1 MFSSTELYRRKGLT
15 DHRLFPVTQI
25 QKHSSKHSK
34 SIRVFPRLVRFE
46 AASDLGILD
55 LIFRQDQA
63 GISIFRSGCFI
74 FFKNGFF
81 SPLRTSMISSKVWS
95 PSHWERFPAALVYGT
110 DTATPCDAKTLSRVR
125 TLAWWFRKML
135 AWKCVEK
142 NLTFFAYCWI
152 ISVVCQ
158 RTCDLLIAWFQELG
172 KWKDRNWELTMALR
186 RPNSKD
192 VHFFSFFKGLILMNP
207 LLDIFL
213 TVFWRFAILFAR
225 SFEPSL
231 QEWSLH
237 FWCLVSL

>member
-1 MFSSTELYRRKGLT
+1 MGFDRSRVRSVGRIGGCVSSTQLYRRKGLT
-15 DHRLFPVTQI
+15 DHRLFSVTQI

-110 DTATPCDAKTLSRVR
+110 DTATPCDAKTLSRVW
-125 TLAWWFRKML
+125 TLAWWFRKMFDICFIPAGCEL
-135 AWKCVEK
+135 P
-142 NLTFFAYCWI
+142 LTG
-152 ISVVCQ
+152 S
-158 RTCDLLIAWFQELG
+158 DSLE
-172 KWKDRNWELTMALR
+172 RNNFLTALR
-186 RPNSKD
+186 NAKSYGFPFLFIGRR
-192 VHFFSFFKGLILMNP
+192 I
-207 LLDIFL
+207 IFAMPAGC
-213 TVFWRFAILFAR
+213 W
-225 SFEPSL
+225 
-231 QEWSLH
+231 
-237 FWCLVSL
+237 